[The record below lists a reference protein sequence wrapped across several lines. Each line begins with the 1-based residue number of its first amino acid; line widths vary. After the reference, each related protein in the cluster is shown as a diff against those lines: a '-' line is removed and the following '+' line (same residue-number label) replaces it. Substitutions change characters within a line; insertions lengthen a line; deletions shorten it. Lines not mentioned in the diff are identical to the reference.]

1 MNLVSRVRTFLR
13 ASGSDLRSCNEAIA
27 RIEKERAALTAAI
40 PHTDDLVA
48 WLGANID
55 QHAEYFTERM
65 AAYLSDERLAKRG
78 WPEVEAM
85 RGGFPVFKVPDV
97 PASSEGKVLAPTE
110 SRAGFQS
117 DPLNARALVA
127 LLAPVLKEQLRPLVL
142 RLMPSSARGIRKAD
156 RDRQLREIDER
167 LEALYKQR
175 DELHAMAR
183 ALVEVVEGR

>member
-1 MNLVSRVRTFLR
+1 MNLVARVRTFLR
-13 ASGSDLRSCNEAIA
+13 ASGSDLRGVNAAIE
-27 RIEKERAALTAAI
+27 RIERERAALTAAI

-48 WLGANID
+48 WLAANID

-65 AAYLSDERLAKRG
+65 GSYLNDERLTARG
-78 WPEVEAM
+78 WPEVEAT

-97 PASSEGKVLAPTE
+97 QASSEGRVLAPTE
-110 SRAGFQS
+110 SRTGFQS

-142 RLMPSSARGIRKAD
+142 RLAPASARGIRKAD
-156 RDRQLREIDER
+156 RERQLREMDER
-167 LEALYKQR
+167 LTDLYKQR